1 MNKGGLVLE
10 STFLEQGHALRDL
23 KALEMIAES
32 PAISQRDL
40 SKRLGIALGLTNAC
54 LSKMARTGL
63 IKISRINGRSLAY
76 HLTPAGFSAKARL
89 SMEYAKAT
97 VDLYRS
103 ARDVVTEGLGVL
115 AGQGVSHIGLLG
127 AGDVAEIV
135 GIVCAH
141 QGIEILCVADDDPE
155 RQRTTFL
162 GLPVRPTSALKDCRC
177 QAVIVTYL
185 EDVEFWMQHA
195 QELVAAGT
203 PVVRAI

>member
-1 MNKGGLVLE
+1 VLD
-10 STFLEQGHALRDL
+10 STFLEQGQALRDL
-23 KALEMIAES
+23 KALEVIAES
-32 PAISQRDL
+32 PSISQRDL

-54 LSKMARTGL
+54 VGKMARTGL

-89 SMEYAKAT
+89 SVEYARAT
-97 VDLYRS
+97 VGLYRS
-103 ARDVVTEGLGVL
+103 AKEAVTEGLGLL
-115 AGQGVSHIGLLG
+115 AARGVSRIALLG

-141 QGIEILCVADDDPE
+141 QGMEIVCVADDDPE
-155 RQRTTFL
+155 LQRAVL
-162 GLPVRPTSALKDCRC
+162 SGLPVRPTSALRDCGC

-185 EDVEFWMQHA
+185 EDVDFWMQHA
-195 QELVAAGT
+195 QELVAEGT